1 MISLSGLRI
10 GRSSLPLDVEAGPG
24 RMVLFTDYSGSEGDM
39 LLGILAGLRKPFAGS
54 AEVNGS
60 VPGFARGPS
69 GAIFLTRATS
79 LDPARAPLRQ
89 LAARLALHGC
99 GSRRD
104 RTALIGWMTANG
116 LEKESVARTGSL
128 PEWMPGFMEYSVP
141 DIAGPP
147 VLAVCDPLASM
158 PSSWSDRVIGI
169 LSGLKERGCTVV
181 VAAPN
186 PLGLCGIADEI
197 ARVEE

>member
-1 MISLSGLRI
+1 MSKLRI
-10 GRSSLPLDVEAGPG
+10 DSSSRPMDVEAGPG
-24 RMVLFTDYSGSEGDM
+24 RLILFTDFSGSEGDE
-39 LLGILAGLRKPFAGS
+39 LLAILAGVRKPSGGS
-54 AEVNGS
+54 VEVNGS
-60 VPGFARGPS
+60 QPGRGRGPS
-69 GAIFLTRATS
+69 GAVFLTRATS
-79 LDPARAPLRQ
+79 LDPARPPLRQ

-104 RTALIGWMTANG
+104 RAALVGWMAGHG
-116 LEKESVARTGSL
+116 LEKEAATRTGSL
-128 PEWMPGFMEYSVP
+128 PGWMPGFMELSIP
-141 DIAGPP
+141 DIARPP

-169 LSGLKERGCTVV
+169 LSDLKGSGCAIV

>member
-1 MISLSGLRI
+1 MSRLMI
-10 GRSSLPLDVEAGPG
+10 GRSSRPMDVEAGPG
-24 RMVLFTDYSGSEGDM
+24 RLVLITDYSGSEGDE
-39 LLGILAGLRKPFAGS
+39 LLGILAGLRKPFGGRV
-54 AEVNGS
+54 EVNGS
-60 VPGFARGPS
+60 APGISRGPS

-89 LAARLALHGC
+89 LAARLALHGF

-104 RTALIGWMTANG
+104 RAALIGWMTEHG
-116 LEKESVARTGSL
+116 LEKESVTRTGRL
-128 PEWMPGFMEYSVP
+128 PVWMPGFMEFSVP
-141 DIAGPP
+141 DIARPA
-147 VLAVCDPLASM
+147 VLAVCDPLSSM
-158 PSSWSDRVIGI
+158 PSAWSDRVIGI
-169 LSGLKERGCTVV
+169 LSDLKGRGCSMV